1 MVTTEYTGICVFKAG
16 LEDLSDI
23 TRGQGAPTATSSW
36 ERQRVDCSQSSGRG
50 SDPSTFS
57 PSCPSDFCLLACKPV
72 REGVRVALSHEAQS
86 GHLSQQPQGTT
97 QEGSFVRHLA
107 WGPGEPDPREA

>member
-23 TRGQGAPTATSSW
+23 TRGQGAPTVTSSW

-50 SDPSTFS
+50 SDPQHFQS
-57 PSCPSDFCLLACKPV
+57 LLPLGFLPAGLQTCERGSACRFKP
-72 REGVRVALSHEAQS
+72 
-86 GHLSQQPQGTT
+86 
-97 QEGSFVRHLA
+97 
-107 WGPGEPDPREA
+107 